1 MPAVTNLHIHLNSIN
16 LLYDFV
22 KRLDNS
28 VTLCIILVSITYHI
42 PEACGCIGLRQR
54 GDCFRSI
61 GSAMGIRK
69 THSTEVYLG
78 QTGPEYNRLAA

>member
-42 PEACGCIGLRQR
+42 PEVTWKKLQQFSRNIEKKKC
-54 GDCFRSI
+54 
-61 GSAMGIRK
+61 
-69 THSTEVYLG
+69 
-78 QTGPEYNRLAA
+78 